1 MQFKK
6 GEKQMKKIAISGVV
20 LSMFAGAGSAFA
32 DVTVNS
38 LTTKNYVYE
47 GLKAVNNK
55 AKTAISTAESA
66 LTAAGAAEQKATNAL
81 SLIGAAS
88 TENTEATGLIGDIES
103 LDADYTNL
111 SNTVNGL
118 SQTVGDANS
127 GLVKGVAD
135 NAAAIQ
141 ANTEAIQN
149 LQNQNMNYSEGDG
162 IEIDATTREI
172 SVKGLADTENGKQYV
187 YKNGQL
193 QEIDVVTTWDSSIL
207 D

>member
-1 MQFKK
+1 
-6 GEKQMKKIAISGVV
+6 MKKIAISSIV

-38 LTTKNYVYE
+38 LTTKNYVDE